1 VSDPARTTVVV
12 ATDEVWLD
20 LAGFAHACGTSSGF
34 VEELI
39 LEGLI
44 VPRIST
50 PAPGFGG
57 AEIAR
62 VRRILRLQRDF
73 DATLASVAVMLDL
86 IDEIEQLR
94 RQLRRA
100 GLEAR

>member
-1 VSDPARTTVVV
+1 MSDPASTTVVI
-12 ATDEVWLD
+12 ASDDVWLD

-39 LEGLI
+39 LEGLL
-44 VPRIST
+44 VPRIRT
-50 PAPGFGG
+50 PALGFGG
-57 AEIAR
+57 EEIAR
-62 VRRILRLQRDF
+62 VRRILRLQHDF